1 MSKPNEPEVISLTH
15 EQVDA
20 LKKRLLAS
28 PLDQSDQKILISS
41 LSFNFWLQTQ
51 LARAQLSIL
60 KLKNIFGM
68 GTEKKSQK

>member
-28 PLDQSDQKILISS
+28 PSI
-41 LSFNFWLQTQ
+41 NQTKKF
-51 LARAQLSIL
+51 LYPHYHL
-60 KLKNIFGM
+60 IFGY
-68 GTEKKSQK
+68 KLN